1 MATRKIIHVDMDAFY
16 ASVEQ
21 RDRPELRGRPVVVGG
36 PPTSRS
42 VVAAASY
49 EARRYGVRSAMSSA
63 EAKRRCPDLV
73 FVRPDFARYAA
84 VSGQLREIFHS
95 VTDLVEPLALDE
107 AYLDVTTNKLEEP
120 LAGKIAR
127 DLKQR
132 IKQELHLTASA
143 GVGPSKLIAK
153 LASDHQKPDGLVI
166 IPPEQVDAFLL
177 PLPVG
182 KLWGVGP
189 ATEKRLHELG
199 VHTVAELRRVPE
211 EVLEERLGSF
221 GPFLRQ
227 LALGD
232 DRRPVEPHRIAK
244 SHGAERTF
252 EHDLSALADMDQV
265 LARLAERVA
274 AEVAEEG
281 RPGRTVTVKVRYA
294 DFTTLTRSRSL
305 PTPTADAERITKVAQ
320 GLLRATEAP
329 RRPVRL
335 LGVAVSGLLGEDE
348 ALQLELPLPPV

>member
-1 MATRKIIHVDMDAFY
+1 MTTRKIIHVDMDAFY

-21 RDRPELRGRPVVVGG
+21 RDRPELRGRPVAVGG

-63 EAKRRCPDLV
+63 EAKRRCPELV
-73 FVRPDFARYAA
+73 FVRPDFTRYVA
-84 VSGQLREIFHS
+84 VSGQLREIFRS
-95 VTDLVEPLALDE
+95 VTDLIEPLALDE
-107 AYLDVTTNKLEEP
+107 AYLDVTENKWGEP

-127 DLKQR
+127 ALKLQ
-132 IKQELHLTASA
+132 IKKELHLTASA
-143 GVGPSKLIAK
+143 GVGPNKLVAK

-166 IPPEQVDAFLL
+166 VPPDQVDAFLL
-177 PLPVG
+177 PMPVE

-189 ATEKRLHELG
+189 ATQKRLHDLG
-199 VHTVAELRRVPE
+199 VHTVAELRLLPE
-211 EVLEERLGSF
+211 ATLLERLGSF

-227 LALGD
+227 LAFGD
-232 DRRPVEPHRIAK
+232 DPRAVEPHRVAK

-252 EHDLSALADMDQV
+252 ERDLVGLDEMDGV
-265 LARLAERVA
+265 LERLSERVA
-274 AEVAEEG
+274 AELAEG
-281 RPGRTVTVKVRYA
+281 RRPGRTVTVKVRYA

-305 PTPTADAERITKVAQ
+305 PTPTDDAERISKIAQ

-329 RRPVRL
+329 HRPVRL
-335 LGVAVSGLLGEDE
+335 LGVSVSGLLGEEE
-348 ALQLELPLPPV
+348 ALQLELPFAR